1 MGKTIIICLFIF
13 SLSANAQ
20 ENICK
25 YETTVQTV
33 NGNIISTTETKVCNE
48 IVKLD
53 QKSWWES
60 LLESPQYETTLIIV
74 LATLLGH

>member
-1 MGKTIIICLFIF
+1 MGKTIIIFLFIF
-13 SLSANAQ
+13 CLSANAQ

-25 YETTVQTV
+25 YETTVQKV

>member
-1 MGKTIIICLFIF
+1 MGKTIIIFLFIF

-25 YETTVQTV
+25 YEITVQTV